1 MVDMTDHLTDAMMVE
16 ITANIYYHNHDGC
29 TDGSNDGCFDGC
41 IDTSNS
47 MSNTYKPP
55 QTVITNL

>member
-16 ITANIYYHNHDGC
+16 ITANIYYHDHDSC
-29 TDGSNDGCFDGC
+29 TDGSNDGCFDSC

-55 QTVITNL
+55 KP